1 MDTRRR
7 RREADD
13 MAAPTIRRGRSPATA
28 LFWRLLLRGALVL
41 VTAAAVLAVTVS
53 APVLLTEVSV
63 LAVGLVLTLV
73 ATAVLLR
80 ASLRPLDG
88 LAELMERVDLLR
100 PGERLAVRGNADVAH
115 LVHTFNDMLDRLES
129 ERGTSTAQALA
140 AQEGERQRIAQ
151 ELHDEIGQ
159 SLTVVLLGLKRVR
172 DQAPDELRDELSTA
186 AELTRGSLDEVRR
199 VARRLRPGVLEDLG
213 LVSALSALATDFAQ
227 ASEVPV
233 TRKLDQRL
241 PLLSRDA
248 ELVLYRIA
256 QEGLTNVARHAD
268 ATRVE
273 LALTRQSNGV
283 LLRIADD
290 GRGRGGAAEG
300 AGIRGMR
307 ERAILIGAAL
317 QIEAR
322 SGEGTDVLLLVPS

>member
-1 MDTRRR
+1 
-7 RREADD
+7 
-13 MAAPTIRRGRSPATA
+13 
-28 LFWRLLLRGALVL
+28 
-41 VTAAAVLAVTVS
+41 
-53 APVLLTEVSV
+53 
-63 LAVGLVLTLV
+63 
-73 ATAVLLR
+73 
-80 ASLRPLDG
+80 
-88 LAELMERVDLLR
+88 
-100 PGERLAVRGNADVAH
+100 
-115 LVHTFNDMLDRLES
+115 
-129 ERGTSTAQALA
+129 
-140 AQEGERQRIAQ
+140 
-151 ELHDEIGQ
+151 
-159 SLTVVLLGLKRVR
+159 
-172 DQAPDELRDELSTA
+172 
-186 AELTRGSLDEVRR
+186 
-199 VARRLRPGVLEDLG
+199 VLEDLG

-241 PLLSRDA
+241 PELSRDA

-273 LALTRQSNGV
+273 LALTRRPDGV

-290 GRGRGGAAEG
+290 GRGLGGAAEG

-322 SGEGTDVLLLVPS
+322 SGGGTDVRLLVPS